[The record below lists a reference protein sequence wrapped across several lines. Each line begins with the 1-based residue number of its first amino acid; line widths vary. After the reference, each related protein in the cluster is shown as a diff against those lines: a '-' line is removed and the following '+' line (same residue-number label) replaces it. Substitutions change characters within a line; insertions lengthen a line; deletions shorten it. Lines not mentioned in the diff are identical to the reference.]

1 MADYVVYKCA
11 FTSSNSVWVE
21 KLCVNDSFHSYTSS
35 QGAIDKVAALDGAE
49 TGSPARTYKWEYISG
64 HA

>member
-1 MADYVVYKCA
+1 MADYVVYKGA

-21 KLCVNDSFHSYTSS
+21 KVCDADSVFSYTSS
-35 QGAIDKVAALDGAE
+35 QGAIDKVAALDAAE
-49 TGSPARTYKWEYISG
+49 TGSPAREYKWEYLPG